1 MYKFKYLVVGFMVL
15 IGAVVHTGSLAS
27 ASKAKCDTRAANVR
41 CPRADLY
48 GVNFSGRNL
57 TGANFTNANLERAVF
72 RNANLTGANFTGAKL
87 TDVIFAGANLDK
99 AVFGKGERLDLRGVK
114 RMRGVK
120 VNGVSFDN
128 AAGIDFTGSTLSNMN
143 FGNSVAGAKFVNVRF
158 IGRIGFVKLGYG
170 SDDPMFSV
178 GFMEGTNFTGATF
191 PTEVYFNT
199 AMKGV
204 IGLSLESLL
213 PIAMSLNLTAMDL
226 SGSDFRGVKARLVL
240 TNANLTNVDLSGL
253 TILCGRHEFGT
264 ANVTGLK
271 AKGSTI
277 NNCKF
282 TDTIGYPATFEGS
295 RLFLVDLSGVK
306 WSGVNFRG
314 ANFDAIKMVNASLR
328 NSILDGASRGPV
340 DFTGADFT
348 GSSGASTMFFETS
361 LSGQFTCPNG
371 GLSNI
376 RRGC

>member
-1 MYKFKYLVVGFMVL
+1 
-15 IGAVVHTGSLAS
+15 
-27 ASKAKCDTRAANVR
+27 
-41 CPRADLY
+41 
-48 GVNFSGRNL
+48 
-57 TGANFTNANLERAVF
+57 
-72 RNANLTGANFTGAKL
+72 LTGANFTGAKL
-87 TDVIFAGANLDK
+87 ADVIFAGANLDK
-99 AVFGKGERLDLRGVK
+99 AVFGKGARLDLRGVK

-143 FGNSVAGAKFVNVRF
+143 FGGSVAGAKFVNVRF
-158 IGRIGFVKLGYG
+158 IGITGFVYFG

-191 PTEVYFNT
+191 PTGVYFNT
-199 AMKGV
+199 AIKGV

-213 PIAMSLNLTAMDL
+213 PTAMSLNLTAMDL
-226 SGSDFRGVKARLVL
+226 SGSDFRGAKARLVL
-240 TNANLTNVDLSGL
+240 TNANLTDVDLSGL
-253 TILCGRHEFGT
+253 TIECGRREFGT

-277 NNCKF
+277 KFCKF

-295 RLFLVDLSGVK
+295 RLDSVDLSGVK

-348 GSSGASTMFFETS
+348 GSSGASTTFFLTS
-361 LSGQFTCPNG
+361 LGQFTCPSG
-371 GLSNI
+371 APSNKTT
-376 RRGC
+376 GC